1 MVLIGKLCMQ
11 ALVCVSTAYSQCP
24 HSEIEE
30 KIYPMDLK
38 LPVEGEVSDR
48 ENGIKYR

>member
-1 MVLIGKLCMQ
+1 MALIGKLCTQ
-11 ALVCVSTAYSQCP
+11 ALVYVSTAYSQCP

-38 LPVEGEVSDR
+38 LPVEEDFDG
-48 ENGIKYR
+48 ENGTKYR